1 MTVVVDASVAVRWCF
16 PLDRSDRADNVLR
29 SGERLVAPDLILAEL
44 TNAAWKIVTFG
55 GGAADVTLAMIRAVE
70 RTFDELVPSAA
81 LKDLAL
87 EMAIELRHPAYDC
100 FYLALAQVRGIQ
112 LVTADD
118 RLLRHCAGTR
128 MSVLVRPL

>member
-16 PLDRSDRADNVLR
+16 PLDRSDRADGVLR
-29 SGERLVAPDLILAEL
+29 SGERLVAPDLVLAEL
-44 TNAAWKIVTFG
+44 TNAAWKVVTFG
-55 GGAADVTLAMIRAVE
+55 GGAADLTQAMMRTVE
-70 RTFDELVPSAA
+70 RTFDELVPCAA

-100 FYLALAQVRGIQ
+100 FYLALAQMRGIQ

-118 RLLRHCAGTR
+118 RLLRRCTGTP

>member
-16 PLDRSDRADNVLR
+16 PLDRSDRADDVLR
-29 SGERLVAPDLILAEL
+29 SGERLIAPDLILAEI
-44 TNAAWKIVTFG
+44 TNAAWKVVTFG
-55 GGAADVTLAMIRAVE
+55 AGAADVTLAMMRTIE
-70 RTFDELVPSAA
+70 RTFDELVPSAV

-87 EMAIELRHPAYDC
+87 EMAIALRHPAYNC

-118 RLLRHCAGTR
+118 QLLRHCTGTR
-128 MSVLVRPL
+128 MSVLVKPL